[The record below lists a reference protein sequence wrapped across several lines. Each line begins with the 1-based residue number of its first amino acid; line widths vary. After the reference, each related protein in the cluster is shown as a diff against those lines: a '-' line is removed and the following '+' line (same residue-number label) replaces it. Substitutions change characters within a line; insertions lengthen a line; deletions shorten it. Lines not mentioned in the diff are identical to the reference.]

1 MRLLAILFV
10 LLLQTTTLHASVFEA
25 ETFTLSNGLQVVVIE
40 NHRAPIVTQMIWYK
54 VGAINDPLG
63 KSGIAHVLEHMM
75 FKGTAAVPNG
85 EFSQIIARN
94 GGSENA
100 FTGNDYTA
108 YHQSIARDRLELV
121 MFLES
126 DRMKNLRFL
135 QKDFDPE
142 LEVVKEERLMR
153 IENNPAALL
162 NERKNVFLWGDHPY
176 GRPIIGTKKELSA
189 LTLNDAKQF
198 YQTHY
203 APDNAILVV
212 AGDITAEELKPLA
225 EKYYGKI
232 PPSRTAAEKKQYTL
246 PYPVRSRIEM
256 RHPQVRLHSLQR
268 TYIVPSYLSEKK
280 EQSFAYSVLEE
291 ILGSYQLGK
300 MYKHFVSDKKTAR
313 ITNVSYLGFMLDR
326 GTFTLTLTAR
336 ENKSLSELEKE
347 LDLFLSPQSVTQ
359 KDVDKAKKRLVA
371 DLEYLNDNPE
381 TAANLIGR
389 FYALGMTIEDLKNW
403 PSNIEKVSLAD
414 VQNAYKDMLTA
425 PSVTTYLM
433 PENTP

>member
-1 MRLLAILFV
+1 
-10 LLLQTTTLHASVFEA
+10 
-25 ETFTLSNGLQVVVIE
+25 
-40 NHRAPIVTQMIWYK
+40 
-54 VGAINDPLG
+54 
-63 KSGIAHVLEHMM
+63 
-75 FKGTAAVPNG
+75 
-85 EFSQIIARN
+85 
-94 GGSENA
+94 
-100 FTGNDYTA
+100 
-108 YHQSIARDRLELV
+108 
-121 MFLES
+121 
-126 DRMKNLRFL
+126 
-135 QKDFDPE
+135 
-142 LEVVKEERLMR
+142 
-153 IENNPAALL
+153 
-162 NERKNVFLWGDHPY
+162 
-176 GRPIIGTKKELSA
+176 
-189 LTLNDAKQF
+189 
-198 YQTHY
+198 
-203 APDNAILVV
+203 
-212 AGDITAEELKPLA
+212 
-225 EKYYGKI
+225 
-232 PPSRTAAEKKQYTL
+232 
-246 PYPVRSRIEM
+246 M

-326 GTFTLTLTAR
+326 GTFTLALTAR